1 MLTWLPFYLVRERHL
16 SMQSMARTASIYYL
30 VDAVSAIATGL
41 LSDVWIRKGYTPTL
55 VRKTVM
61 AIGYTIACVAMVGFA
76 AGPQIYLPW
85 LMAAGVGCGMAGSG
99 IFAFTQTLAGPHAAG
114 RWAGLQNGF
123 ANFAGVVAPALTGF
137 VVDRTSSFAAPLAI
151 TAAVLMLGGLAWIFV
166 VGRVEQ
172 VSWASKGENLTAT
185 ATGAA

>member
-1 MLTWLPFYLVRERHL
+1 MDK
-16 SMQSMARTASIYYL
+16 M
-30 VDAVSAIATGL
+30 DAAWQRAGRFGCRDWRL
-41 LSDVWIRKGYTPTL
+41 CRY
-55 VRKTVM
+55 
-61 AIGYTIACVAMVGFA
+61 FA
-76 AGPQIYLPW
+76 AAW
-85 LMAAGVGCGMAGSG
+85 LMAAGVGCGMVGSG
-99 IFAFTQTLAGPHAAG
+99 IFAFTQTLAGSHAAG

>member
-1 MLTWLPFYLVRERHL
+1 TVSHL
-16 SMQSMARTASIYYL
+16 SRQSTSRPSTMSHL
-30 VDAVSAIATGL
+30 LDAVWGVATGL

-114 RWAGLQNGF
+114 RW
-123 ANFAGVVAPALTGF
+123 
-137 VVDRTSSFAAPLAI
+137 
-151 TAAVLMLGGLAWIFV
+151 
-166 VGRVEQ
+166 
-172 VSWASKGENLTAT
+172 
-185 ATGAA
+185 

>member
-85 LMAAGVGCGMAGSG
+85 PIAAGGWCRNARSA
-99 IFAFTQTLAGPHAAG
+99 IFPLPQDLARPAAAGP
-114 RWAGLQNGF
+114 L
-123 ANFAGVVAPALTGF
+123 
-137 VVDRTSSFAAPLAI
+137 
-151 TAAVLMLGGLAWIFV
+151 
-166 VGRVEQ
+166 
-172 VSWASKGENLTAT
+172 
-185 ATGAA
+185 

>member
-1 MLTWLPFYLVRERHL
+1 
-16 SMQSMARTASIYYL
+16 
-30 VDAVSAIATGL
+30 
-41 LSDVWIRKGYTPTL
+41 
-55 VRKTVM
+55 
-61 AIGYTIACVAMVGFA
+61 
-76 AGPQIYLPW
+76 
-85 LMAAGVGCGMAGSG
+85 MAGSG

>member
-1 MLTWLPFYLVRERHL
+1 
-16 SMQSMARTASIYYL
+16 
-30 VDAVSAIATGL
+30 
-41 LSDVWIRKGYTPTL
+41 
-55 VRKTVM
+55 M

-76 AGPQIYLPW
+76 AGPQIYVPW

-151 TAAVLMLGGLAWIFV
+151 TAAVLMLGGLPWILLV
-166 VGRVEQ
+166 GGVGRVT
-172 VSWASKGENLTAT
+172 WRSKAENLPAT
-185 ATGAA
+185 LTGAAC